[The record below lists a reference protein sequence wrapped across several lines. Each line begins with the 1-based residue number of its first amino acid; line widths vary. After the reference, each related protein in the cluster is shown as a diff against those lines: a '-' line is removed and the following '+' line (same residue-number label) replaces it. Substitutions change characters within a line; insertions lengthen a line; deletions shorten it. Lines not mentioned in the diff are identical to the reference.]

1 MARLN
6 GLVVARLKHLRKGA
20 SKHVTLYRA
29 VLEAIEKGI
38 IGPGDKLPTE
48 AQWAELLPVSL
59 GTVQRAV
66 RALTRE
72 GHLVRKRGL
81 GTHVAHRPDV
91 LENPLHCRFM
101 GPEGVLPV
109 YARLIK
115 REIETQ
121 PGPWEDVLGPHPARL
136 LRLDRDLSIGDAFH
150 VLSRIWV
157 NTSRHPSLASASPK
171 DLARRNIKTW
181 LHTQHGA
188 RIVRIEQS
196 MQMITFEGLASHVTG
211 MSPGQWGNRI
221 DLVARQTDGS
231 AAMYQQIFIPPNP
244 YPLMLSGQHD
254 MDAPWNSQLG
264 ARHDKI
270 TNPTL
275 RNKEIPP

>member
-1 MARLN
+1 MTRLN
-6 GLVVARLKHLRKGA
+6 ALIVARLTHLSEGA
-20 SKHVTLYRA
+20 SKHLTLYRA

-48 AQWAELLPVSL
+48 AQWAEQLPVSL

-81 GTHVAHRPDV
+81 GTHVAHRADV
-91 LENPLHCRFM
+91 LENPLHCRFL
-101 GPEGVLPV
+101 GPDGFLPV

-121 PGPWEDVLGPHPARL
+121 PGPWAEVLGAQPARL

-196 MQMITFEGLASHVTG
+196 MQTVTFEGLALSVTG
-211 MSPGQWGNRI
+211 MSAGQWGNRI
-221 DLVARQTDGS
+221 DLVAIQTDGS

-244 YPLMLSGQHD
+244 YPLMLSEQHY
-254 MDAPWNSQLG
+254 MDTPWESKLRSRN
-264 ARHDKI
+264 DNI
-270 TNPTL
+270 THPHP
-275 RNKEIPP
+275 NKEIQP

>member
-6 GLVVARLKHLRKGA
+6 ALIVARLKHLHKGA
-20 SKHVTLYRA
+20 SKHATLYRA

-48 AQWAELLPVSL
+48 AQWAEQLPVSL

-101 GPEGVLPV
+101 GPEGFLPV

-121 PGPWEDVLGPHPARL
+121 SGPWEDVLGEQSARL

-157 NTSRHPSLASASPK
+157 NTARHPSLASASPK

-196 MQMITFEGLASHVTG
+196 MQMVTFEGLALNVTG
-211 MSPGQWGNRI
+211 MSAGQWGNRI
-221 DLVARQTDGS
+221 DLVAIQTDGS

-244 YPLMLSGQHD
+244 YPLMLSEQHY
-254 MDAPWNSQLG
+254 MDTPWESKLG
-264 ARHDKI
+264 SRKDSI
-270 TNPTL
+270 TT
-275 RNKEIPP
+275 PPHPNQETQA